1 MAYEGVEVL
10 MHHGGTFGFNCN
22 VVFCRDDGV
31 GVVILSNSYVHG
43 SESIDEVG
51 LEILQILREYECM
64 SNYERLRKEHGTLRD
79 SFESNYEALNN
90 SHDEL
95 IANFTK
101 LKDDY
106 DELRSAFEILNSS
119 EQVEKTDLGERLERV
134 TSLLI
139 LFVISTAA
147 SII

>member
-1 MAYEGVEVL
+1 
-10 MHHGGTFGFNCN
+10 
-22 VVFCRDDGV
+22 V

-64 SNYERLRKEHGTLRD
+64 SNYERLLEEHATLRD
-79 SFESNYEALNN
+79 SFESDYNALNT
-90 SHDEL
+90 SHGEL
-95 IANFTK
+95 MANFTK

-106 DELRSAFEILNSS
+106 NELRSDFEILNSS
-119 EQVEKTDLGERLERV
+119 GQVEKTDLGERLERV

-139 LFVISTAA
+139 LFIISTAA
-147 SII
+147 SIIMCAYVVFKSRT